1 MVKFEPIT
9 TQEAFDAAVAQRIE
23 AEREAILQKY
33 ADYDT
38 LKTRSGELE
47 MQLADARRA
56 AQASAE
62 KSANDD
68 AQIAQLTEQVRGY
81 ERSALC
87 QRVAHE
93 TGLPFEMADRLRGE
107 TEEDMRKDASALA
120 RFVVPQF
127 GTTAPLA
134 STEPVPASPYQVAL
148 DGLMQQLSVQA

>member
-1 MVKFEPIT
+1 MAKFEPIT
-9 TQEAFDAAVAQRIE
+9 TQEAFEAAVAQRIE

-38 LKTRSGELE
+38 LKTCSGELE
-47 MQLADARRA
+47 IQLADARRA

-68 AQIAQLTEQVRGY
+68 AQIAQLTEQVRSY

-127 GTTAPLA
+127 GMAAPLA
-134 STEPVPASPYQVAL
+134 STEPVSASPYQAAL
-148 DGLMQQLSVQA
+148 DGLMQQLSAQA